1 MDAASLFNVKVIR
14 RQRRHGIELSH
25 QQATRRSRRKK
36 KEEEKEADILRGG
49 DPPLPQDKIVLVT
62 GGAKGIGL
70 MISEGFVANGATV
83 YVSSR
88 DAAACASAA
97 AALTAKGPGRAHAIP
112 ADLQRLEDCKA
123 LVASL
128 SRQTGGRLHVL
139 VNNSGAA
146 WGEAFDAY
154 PDAAWTKLLT
164 LNLHRVFTLT
174 QLAAPLLERAAAAAD
189 DDDPARVIN
198 IGSVDGLRVPLMSSF
213 AYSASKAG
221 LHHLSRA
228 LARELGP
235 RGVTSNTLACGPFE
249 SKMMKATLD
258 SMRATIEE
266 EVPLRRIGTPRDVA
280 GACLFLASRAGAF
293 VTGATITVDGG
304 IVLASKL

>member
-1 MDAASLFNVKVIR
+1 MDAASLFNVK
-14 RQRRHGIELSH
+14 
-25 QQATRRSRRKK
+25 
-36 KEEEKEADILRGG
+36 
-49 DPPLPQDKIVLVT
+49 DKIVLVT
-62 GGAKGIGL
+62 GGAKGVGY

-88 DAAACASAA
+88 DGAACEAAAS
-97 AALTAKGPGRAHAIP
+97 ALTAKGPGKAFAIP
-112 ADLQRLEDCKA
+112 ADLQKLDDCRRLVSA
-123 LVASL
+123 LAS
-128 SRQTGGRLHVL
+128 RTGGRLHVL

-146 WGEAFDAY
+146 WGDAFDTY
-154 PDAAWTKLLT
+154 PDAAWSKLLT

-174 QLAAPLLERAAAAAD
+174 QLAAPLLEAASSAG
-189 DDDPARVIN
+189 DPGRVIN
-198 IGSVDGLRVPLMSSF
+198 IGSVDGLRVPLASSF

-258 SMRATIEE
+258 AMRDAIEE
-266 EVPLRRIGTPRDVA
+266 EIPMRRIGTPQDVA
-280 GACLFLASRAGAF
+280 GACLFLSGRAGAF